1 MVSIPRTFSFPF
13 VSLHIPT
20 VTPNDHA
27 PTLIY
32 RNFTTCVARAV
43 TFSCDD
49 PLRCVPIPPDTL
61 SRSFFDLQVQHALEF
76 SEEHFVHMLNG
87 FVTEKSSIDTKYAFQ
102 TTLSQI
108 KNENQIAV
116 VLHVHRGQRQNL
128 GPLLITQFLSN
139 DT

>member
-1 MVSIPRTFSFPF
+1 MTFYDATRF
-13 VSLHIPT
+13 
-20 VTPNDHA
+20 
-27 PTLIY
+27 
-32 RNFTTCVARAV
+32 
-43 TFSCDD
+43 
-49 PLRCVPIPPDTL
+49 PDTL

-108 KNENQIAV
+108 KKNENQIAV
-116 VLHVHRGQRQNL
+116 VLHVHRGQRQDL
-128 GPLLITQFLSN
+128 GPLLIAQLLSN

>member
-1 MVSIPRTFSFPF
+1 MVSVPGVLSFLFVPPHISTVIP
-13 VSLHIPT
+13 I
-20 VTPNDHA
+20 DHA
-27 PTLIY
+27 PTLLD
-32 RNFTTCVARAV
+32 RNSTTFVARAV

-61 SRSFFDLQVQHALEF
+61 SRPVFDLQVQHALEF

-87 FVTEKSSIDTKYAFQ
+87 FVTEKSSIDSKYAFQ

-116 VLHVHRGQRQNL
+116 VLHVHRGQ
-128 GPLLITQFLSN
+128 
-139 DT
+139 